1 MAPDLSERIR
11 DEMDLV
17 ARFAESYRRRLF
29 VYIDRLNHPDGSGA
43 RQRPDAATDAGL
55 RLCVEAVDMI
65 LETQGQL
72 AKALS
77 QLTDRQLNH

>member
-29 VYIDRLNHPDGSGA
+29 VYIDQLNHHRGSDGGA
-43 RQRPDAATDAGL
+43 DAGL

-77 QLTDRQLNH
+77 QLTARN

>member
-29 VYIDRLNHPDGSGA
+29 VYIDRLNHPDAGA
-43 RQRPDAATDAGL
+43 PRRAAAVNPSTDAGL

-77 QLTDRQLNH
+77 QLTRQN

>member
-29 VYIDRLNHPDGSGA
+29 VYIDQLNHHRSDGA
-43 RQRPDAATDAGL
+43 DAGL

-77 QLTDRQLNH
+77 QLTARN